1 MSIPVS
7 AALPGH
13 GHLSAT
19 AFPANTEAGPD
30 WGPTTV
36 TSQTI
41 TTPNQGHGQ
50 LKAFIGV
57 YGRAVGGDYLV
68 DGHGALAPGKF
79 TVAGS
84 PVQTPMEIAYGAAGQ
99 PVALTG
105 HGSLRDTYVIPT
117 QLVFF
122 PVTGNYVA
130 VADPSISGDL
140 NSPVVQ
146 PISALVTFTP
156 RLDQGEQLYVS
167 NYLITPAY
175 NALQVVNLLGFPVS
189 GTWTLE
195 YGGYTTT
202 ALAWDA
208 GASDVQA
215 ALVALPSIGASN
227 VVVVDDVEPRA
238 YDVQFTNALGLRAIP
253 TLVGNADLLVNDEG
267 SGFCEITVTPT
278 ALGSVQV
285 AASAAVSIPPL
296 TARIWN
302 GVLSTIDFADTP
314 GFQLTAN
321 IPQLNIGGGS
331 DGNGNLIY
339 DVTFSSI
346 TFNGANQF
354 LAPFAFQ
361 APTDNAPVCLTDPN
375 LERLPY
381 RQSVTVAVF
390 GD

>member
-1 MSIPVS
+1 MS
-7 AALPGH
+7 
-13 GHLSAT
+13 
-19 AFPANTEAGPD
+19 N
-30 WGPTTV
+30 
-36 TSQTI
+36 I

-57 YGRAVGGDYLV
+57 YGYAVGGDYLV
-68 DGHGALAPGKF
+68 VGHGALTPGKF

-84 PVQTPMEIAYGAAGQ
+84 PVQTPMEIAYGTAGQ
-99 PVALTG
+99 SVHLSG
-105 HGSLRDTYVIPT
+105 HGSLCDTYVTPT

-130 VADPSISGDL
+130 VADPSLSGNI

-175 NALQVVNLLGFPVS
+175 NAEQTIFLIGEPTG
-189 GTWTLE
+189 GTFTLSLD
-195 YGGYTTT
+195 GVQSTS

-208 GASDVQA
+208 TPSQVQTALRLLTAINGANV
-215 ALVALPSIGASN
+215 N
-227 VVVVDDVEPRA
+227 VVAGLSPQSYDVE
-238 YDVQFTNALGLRAIP
+238 FIGSLGLQQVAV
-253 TLVGNADLLVNDEG
+253 LEANADLLTNPEG
-267 SGFCEITVTPT
+267 EGFCEITVAPT
-278 ALGSVQV
+278 ALGSIQV
-285 AASAAVSIPPL
+285 AGNAAVSIPPL

-302 GVLSTIDFADTP
+302 GVLSTIDFGDTP

-339 DVTFSSI
+339 DVTFSLI

-354 LAPFAFQ
+354 LAPFAFI
-361 APTDNAPVCLTDPN
+361 APIDGAPVCLTDPG

-381 RQSVTVAVF
+381 QLPSDVTWTPGSPATGQLLNLVVGSTWRERAMLQRR
-390 GD
+390 GA